1 MSEDLESIKKVRNV
15 VDGVM
20 KYLNQKEIISL
31 LYNLSLEIEDV
42 ELMKKLTLVL
52 RENKL
57 SFTKNEKKYNI
68 EV

>member
-15 VDGVM
+15 VDEVM